1 MTRDILI
8 VSDTHGRVT
17 RLNELI
23 EYRQR
28 MLRDGEVLNLI
39 YLGDGLADLF
49 ACREYDNIIVYA
61 VRGNWDGMHYFSP
74 VGEEMPIY
82 RLIDVGG
89 YKIFMTHGHAYS
101 VKSGYDEL
109 CREASRL
116 GADIV
121 LFGHTHVPTLEYIEK
136 GSIRGVDRRLAIFNP
151 GSLGGLFDGSFGN
164 LSVGEGGFLLSHG
177 KYHNIIGR

>member
-1 MTRDILI
+1 MARDILI

-23 EYRQR
+23 EYRMKLLPR
-28 MLRDGEVLNLI
+28 GEVLTLI

-49 ACREYDNIIVYA
+49 ACREYDNIIVHA
-61 VRGNWDGMHYFSP
+61 VRGNWDGMLRFSP

-89 YKIFMTHGHAYS
+89 YKVFMTHGHAYS
-101 VKSGYDEL
+101 VKHDYDEL

-116 GADIV
+116 GADVV
-121 LFGHTHVPTLEYIEK
+121 LFGHTHTPTLEYIEK
-136 GSIRGVDRRLAIFNP
+136 GSVRGVDRNLTLFNP
-151 GSLGGLFDGSFGN
+151 GSLSGMFEGTFGN
-164 LSVGEGGFLLSHG
+164 LSVSEGGFLLSHG
-177 KYHNIIGR
+177 KYHNIIGK

>member
-1 MTRDILI
+1 
-8 VSDTHGRVT
+8 
-17 RLNELI
+17 
-23 EYRQR
+23 
-28 MLRDGEVLNLI
+28 
-39 YLGDGLADLF
+39 
-49 ACREYDNIIVYA
+49 
-61 VRGNWDGMHYFSP
+61 
-74 VGEEMPIY
+74 MPIY

-89 YKIFMTHGHAYS
+89 YKVFMTHGHAYS
-101 VKSGYDEL
+101 VKSGYDEI